1 MTDIEIIIAV
11 AKLNPE
17 VTEQDYDSIFR
28 DWRKGN
34 TKDDPNFMRRVADH
48 LICNNKN
55 YTESYDA
62 IIPVIEK
69 QDATTKAH
77 LIYGI
82 HHQVNIVDENEPW
95 HTDDIVSILLATPRR
110 LCIALLKA
118 TNNWKE

>member
-11 AKLNPE
+11 AKLDGFAPPSGNERWNYNNQFAP
-17 VTEQDYDSIFR
+17 YSISV
-28 DWRKGN
+28 
-34 TKDDPNFMRRVADH
+34 DDLSGCKRWIDKPYLHSR
-48 LICNNKN
+48 
-55 YTESYDA
+55 DA

-69 QDATTKAH
+69 QDATTKTH

-110 LCIALLKA
+110 LCIALLEA
-118 TNNWKE
+118 TKKWKE